1 MTNRQEATLLKIEI
15 TKLKCRGYTAAQIAQ
30 KLGIS
35 ERKVWRYFAKI
46 REDSKKTYLPAIAEI
61 KLDKL
66 SELAELKKLVYEAI
80 DDCRNQGD
88 NGTVSR
94 LVSNVLKAVDTEISI
109 LGVKAPP
116 QQEQESEIDVETFMS
131 YLEFKAQQK
140 KARGE
145 DCQPR

>member
-1 MTNRQEATLLKIEI
+1 MTTRQEATLLKIEI
-15 TKLKCRGYTAAQIAQ
+15 TKLKCRGYTASQIAH

-46 REDSKKTYLPAIAEI
+46 REDSKNTYLPALAEI

-66 SELAELKKLVYEAI
+66 SELAELKKLVYECV
-80 DDCRNQGD
+80 DDSRNQGD

-94 LVSNVLKAVDTEISI
+94 LINNILKAVDTEIAI

-116 QQEQESEIDVETFMS
+116 QQEQENEIDVETFMS
-131 YLEFKAQQK
+131 YLEYKSQQK
-140 KARGE
+140 K
-145 DCQPR
+145 